1 MCKKYIIS
9 GKAVD
14 KVLRENRI
22 RISRGDLEVTPYD
35 EAVLEQEA
43 APGASEEEQ
52 NQEQEQE
59 QSEQEQ
65 QQQEAAP
72 EVPEVPV
79 TDDKTV
85 NGDDDKEAA
94 PEQDAKDADPE
105 DDSKDVTADDD
116 SKDAQSNA
124 DKTPKKSKK
133 SANK

>member
-35 EAVLEQEA
+35 DAAPEQE
-43 APGASEEEQ
+43 P
-52 NQEQEQE
+52 
-59 QSEQEQ
+59 
-65 QQQEAAP
+65 AP